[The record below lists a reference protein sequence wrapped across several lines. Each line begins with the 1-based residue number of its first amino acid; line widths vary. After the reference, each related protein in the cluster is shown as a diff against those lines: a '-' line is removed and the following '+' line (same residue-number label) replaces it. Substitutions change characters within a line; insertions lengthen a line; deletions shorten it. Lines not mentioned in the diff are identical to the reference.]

1 MLQSLFGAGLFA
13 VLGIAM
19 VVISGLDRAAS

>member
-13 VLGIAM
+13 ILGIVMAA
-19 VVISGLDRAAS
+19 ISGPGRAAS